1 MIGYNHQMTPGETMY
16 ELEKRPAHPTDAAS
30 VVTWFPTRTEAL
42 LWGGPNVPDP
52 LTSPWLEQE
61 FQKHK
66 YWVWVDRTG
75 AIQGVFALVL
85 RDEGLLRLARF
96 ALSPS
101 LRGQRLSKRLV
112 EETIALA
119 RSLGAKRMSLAVYG
133 SNRIARHVY
142 DSVGFRVF
150 EERIAQE
157 NPSVVSYEMRLDF

>member
-1 MIGYNHQMTPGETMY
+1 MY
-16 ELEKRPAHPTDAAS
+16 ELERRTALSTDAAT
-30 VVTWFPTRTEAL
+30 VVSWFPTRAEAI

-66 YWVWVDRTG
+66 HWVWVDRTG
-75 AIQGVFALVL
+75 DIQGVFALVL

-101 LRGQRLSKRLV
+101 ARGQGSSKRLV

-119 RSLGAKRMSLAVYG
+119 RSLGAKQLCLAVYG
-133 SNRIARHVY
+133 SNRIARRVY
-142 DSVGFRVF
+142 DSVGFRIF
-150 EERIAQE
+150 EERVAKE
-157 NPSVVSYEMRLDF
+157 DPSGMSYEMLIDL